1 MDRALQL
8 LQLSE
13 VKTLRHLEPFRPP
26 SGPHRFK
33 VFCKV
38 ALNRTTRYHEW
49 LRIYRNVEVLTGDVE

>member
-13 VKTLRHLEPFRPP
+13 VKTLRHLEP
-26 SGPHRFK
+26 SGPYRFK